1 MDRLVE
7 IVFSPT
13 GGTAAVAKVLS
24 EHLGE
29 QVRKIDLADAHAD
42 FSQENVAED
51 EVAVIAAPS
60 FHCSKVCHGTSR

>member
-1 MDRLVE
+1 MDSLVE

-42 FSQENVAED
+42 FLRKMSPRMRWQ
-51 EVAVIAAPS
+51 
-60 FHCSKVCHGTSR
+60 